1 MPNQIIST
9 RLANLDQEYRAFVE
23 SDFIEEAAE
32 AFSEPLN
39 ISGRNLEVLQNS
51 FYLYLLFFLNKE
63 STIEFIS
70 TNCDLPKQDASELF
84 AAFETSLPDGLNE
97 MIRGEYIRQNH
108 AGDQP
113 GLDSEIAE
121 AEQNLTEIQ
130 GLRTMAGD
138 ASVVAQAPVNTYQSS
153 QAKILTRPE
162 EPAVPTPTVLPPRPP
177 TDNPPRWGSEQ

>member
-39 ISGRNLEVLQNS
+39 FSGRNLEVLQNS

-63 STIEFIS
+63 SAIEFIS
-70 TNCDLPKQDASELF
+70 TNCDLPRPDAIELF
-84 AAFETSLPDGLNE
+84 SAFETSLPEGLNE
-97 MIRGEYIRQNH
+97 IIRNEYLRLNPTESQ
-108 AGDQP
+108 AG
-113 GLDSEIAE
+113 LSSEIAE
-121 AEQNLTEIQ
+121 AEKNLSEIQ

-138 ASVVAQAPVNTYQSS
+138 ASVVTQAPVNTYQSS
-153 QAKILTRPE
+153 QAEILTRPDTQS
-162 EPAVPTPTVLPPRPP
+162 PKAPTVLPPPP
-177 TDNPPRWGSEQ
+177 PDTTPRWGSEN